1 MEDFAKIRELR
12 KELRNGKTSSGDIII
27 ENYSEGDKLATKI
40 EENVS
45 NLLENKLTETT
56 SSGTVVVFVSVFF
69 CISVVICAFILS
81 RRDKQTDQIIKQSP
95 LLNGEGKQALK
106 EINSMKNQFE
116 NTNIKIDSVKTEI
129 DLVKNETAK
138 MDGKIELIME
148 HIINKK

>member
-12 KELRNGKTSSGDIII
+12 KELRNGQTSSGDIII

-56 SSGTVVVFVSVFF
+56 SSGTVVVFVSIFF
-69 CISVVICAFILS
+69 CISVVICALILS

-95 LLNGEGKQALK
+95 LLNGKGERAL
-106 EINSMKNQFE
+106 N
-116 NTNIKIDSVKTEI
+116 KIDGIEEKMATMSGKL
-129 DLVKNETAK
+129 DLVVK
-138 MDGKIELIME
+138 